1 MTSGCD
7 RVGNDGLA
15 RRRLVERPTD
25 LGLWT
30 SGSVQGMNR
39 VRKITIGER
48 EVRLQEHALTIGG
61 IPVIWTLDAAL
72 FEDGTRVP
80 DAMLTA
86 AGIRHRKEPPEDDWS
101 RDD

>member
-1 MTSGCD
+1 MD
-7 RVGNDGLA
+7 
-15 RRRLVERPTD
+15 
-25 LGLWT
+25 
-30 SGSVQGMNR
+30 R

-61 IPVIWTLDAAL
+61 IPVIWRLDAAL

-86 AGIRHRKEPPEDDWS
+86 AGIRHRPEPEDED
-101 RDD
+101 